1 MAQLKLVQIDS
12 RANLESP
19 EVKELIFAEME
30 ASKMPDSFFEE
41 YVFAQVEGEEPMEMD
56 MDEYYEN

>member
-1 MAQLKLVQIDS
+1 MK
-12 RANLESP
+12 
-19 EVKELIFAEME
+19 